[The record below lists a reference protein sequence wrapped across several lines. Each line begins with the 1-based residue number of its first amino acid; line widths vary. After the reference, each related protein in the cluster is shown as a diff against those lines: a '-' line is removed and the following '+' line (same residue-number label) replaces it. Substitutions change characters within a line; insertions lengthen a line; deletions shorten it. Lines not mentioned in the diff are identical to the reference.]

1 MPGENHRNRD
11 ARSFEEESEKKVSG
25 RKQDQKTLE
34 DVDLSVAAGLKQREE
49 LLQEEV
55 GVTETTY
62 SQLLGGGSQTYQNP
76 ASSNAPFYPPAPL
89 IVSHVPSHHL
99 RVTSPARFDI
109 LHLK

>member
-1 MPGENHRNRD
+1 MAGENHRNRD

-55 GVTETTY
+55 GVTTY
-62 SQLLGGGSQTYQNP
+62 SQLLGGESQTYP
-76 ASSNAPFYPPAPL
+76 ASSNAAFYPPAPL